1 MKIGN
6 IFNRSSNILAFLGGI
21 VIIWVM
27 LIVTA
32 QVFMR
37 YFLRKPIFWV
47 PEVSEISM
55 LYILFLGTAWV
66 LKKEGHIKM
75 DMLLDRLNLRTRT
88 TINFITSILGTI
100 SCLVLTFSGAHATWK
115 AWELG
120 LMRHTVLDVP
130 TYIIIAIVP
139 VGSFFLFT
147 QFIRR
152 TRDYLERLRIS
163 SDTEHKFNL

>member
-1 MKIGN
+1 MKIGK
-6 IFNRSSNILAFLGGI
+6 IFDRSNNFLAFLGGI
-21 VIIWVM
+21 GIILVM

-37 YFLRKPIFWV
+37 YFLRKPISWV

-66 LKKEGHIKM
+66 LKREGHIKM
-75 DMLLDRLNLRTRT
+75 DLLLNWLNLRTQAAL
-88 TINFITSILGTI
+88 NFFTSILGTI
-100 SCLVLTFSGAHATWK
+100 SCLALTYSGVHATWK
-115 AWELG
+115 AWEMG

-139 VGSFFLFT
+139 VGSFMLFI

-152 TRDYLERLRIS
+152 TRGYLERWRTS
-163 SDTEHKFNL
+163 SDTEHKLNQ